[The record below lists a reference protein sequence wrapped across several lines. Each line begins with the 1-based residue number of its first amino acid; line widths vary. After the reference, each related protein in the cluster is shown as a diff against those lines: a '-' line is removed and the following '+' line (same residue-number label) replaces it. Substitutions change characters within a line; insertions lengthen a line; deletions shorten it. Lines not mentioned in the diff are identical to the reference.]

1 MECRD
6 TKLLIEA
13 YWDGHLPP
21 ETAAQVERHLREC
34 SICRAEYG
42 PVTQLLTGPEPVI
55 ASAGLRE
62 RICAAIETLPMPG
75 SEPAGESRRLRR
87 WQSILQAPWAG
98 ALAACVTF
106 ALLGWLSSQ
115 IPGGGP
121 GPEVIRVTP
130 VSAPNPML
138 ALGWAQSIAIP
149 GPCNS
154 LAAMAQATALDSL
167 VDQSAAEPAAVIHG
181 RVRLSDLPA
190 THSTPALSDLPLVA
204 GTMYAGYPH

>member
-13 YWDGHLPP
+13 YWDRHLPP

-34 SICRAEYG
+34 SICRAEFG
-42 PVTQLLTGPEPVI
+42 PVTQLLTEPESVTAP
-55 ASAGLRE
+55 AGLRE

-75 SEPAGESRRLRR
+75 REQPGESRRLRR
-87 WQSILQAPWAG
+87 WYSTLQAPWAG

-121 GPEVIRVTP
+121 GGKVRVTP
-130 VSAPNPML
+130 VASPNPLL

-167 VDQSAAEPAAVIHG
+167 VDQSAAEPTAVLHG

-190 THSTPALSDLPLVA
+190 ANASPAMSDLPIVA
-204 GTMYAGYPH
+204 GTLYAGYPR